1 MPPKTISTEPS
12 PEISCSQAE
21 CSFVTP
27 AGAPTW
33 EIALGFLTQHTTAVH
48 SPPPPPPT
56 NGGSSAGH
64 TPHMSKLEK
73 LPRPNFELAMSEGQW
88 EFLSHQWRAYIGQ
101 TTVTEAQHLQQLQ
114 AACSPDLLQ
123 RIFDMGNYSTLTT
136 PKLFM
141 ESMEKIAVI
150 KVHKAIHT
158 MNMWKMTQNSDES
171 IRAFA
176 ARITGT
182 ADLCGM
188 TVTCTCGEE
197 NSFRDKVVMQVLLHG
212 MRENDIRSKVLS
224 RNTTGELLEL
234 HQAVDYIEAE
244 EAGLIEASDLHE
256 HSSIHA
262 LRRSGYMKGKDHVKK
277 KKCRNCGGPRHGQH
291 NTLADREAHC
301 KAYGKTCSRCGKL
314 HHYSSVCRSSTE
326 QKDKVENDK
335 KTELAPLTAAGFF
348 PVSAVSP
355 NTSSQASRTRRIRH
369 STPKPPPSTQPTVLL
384 PSHDNLT
391 STEESTLTLMSAITL
406 LLQSA
411 LLAIKNKEEPVTPT
425 GFGDLRTILA
435 TLQHN
440 HHSQGPI
447 TTIPIPHHVHDII
460 SGWHATKPANSPTTP
475 LQICLDRKAYTEL
488 SVPIP
493 RMHHNRS
500 KPGRCDNKQ
509 CVLDTGAQLTV
520 VPISLLHS
528 LGIKEESIFPV
539 STRVNGASSPITVS
553 GGILLT
559 FSGKS
564 HRTGLTYKTRQLAY
578 VSSSVDQIYLSK
590 SACADLGTI
599 PSSFPELGACT
610 TTPHPR
616 YRT

>member
-1 MPPKTISTEPS
+1 
-12 PEISCSQAE
+12 
-21 CSFVTP
+21 
-27 AGAPTW
+27 
-33 EIALGFLTQHTTAVH
+33 
-48 SPPPPPPT
+48 
-56 NGGSSAGH
+56 
-64 TPHMSKLEK
+64 
-73 LPRPNFELAMSEGQW
+73 
-88 EFLSHQWRAYIGQ
+88 
-101 TTVTEAQHLQQLQ
+101 
-114 AACSPDLLQ
+114 
-123 RIFDMGNYSTLTT
+123 MGNYSTLIT

-141 ESMEKIAVI
+141 ESMEKIAVV

-158 MNMWKMTQNSDES
+158 MNMWKMTQHSDES

-197 NSFRDKVVMQVLLHG
+197 TSFRDKVVMQVLLHG

-234 HQAVDYIEAE
+234 HKAIDYIEAE

-262 LRRSGYMKGKDHVKK
+262 LRRSGYLRGKDHAKK
-277 KKCRNCGGPRHGQH
+277 NKCKHCGGPRHGQH
-291 NTLADREAHC
+291 NSLADREAHC
-301 KAYGKTCSRCGKL
+301 KAFGKTCSKCGKQN
-314 HHYSSVCRSSTE
+314 HYSSVCRSSTE
-326 QKDKVENDK
+326 QKDRAENDK

-348 PVSAVSP
+348 SVSAASP
-355 NTSSQASRTRRIRH
+355 STSRQASWSFPSPSTLISHQFNPIPCSNRFEALPVDTDVKVESRGTTIARRRRL
-369 STPKPPPSTQPTVLL
+369 STPKLPPTEPTMMPPIHEHLSV
-384 PSHDNLT
+384 
-391 STEESTLTLMSAITL
+391 TEGDTLTVMSTTIL
-406 LLQSA
+406 LLQST
-411 LLAIKNKEEPVTPT
+411 LLAIKNMEEPVTPT
-425 GFGDLRTILA
+425 CVGDLQTILG
-435 TLQHN
+435 TLQHK
-440 HHSQGPI
+440 HHRQGPI
-447 TTIPIPHHVHDII
+447 TTIPIPHHVHDIL
-460 SGWHATKPANSPTTP
+460 SGWHATKPANSPTIP

-488 SVPIP
+488 SIPIP

-520 VPISLLHS
+520 IPTSLLHS
-528 LGIKEESIFPV
+528 LGVKEESILPV
-539 STRVNGASSPITVS
+539 MTRVNGASSPITVS

-564 HRTGLTYKTRQLAY
+564 HRTGLTFKTRQLAY

-599 PSSFPELGACT
+599 PSSFPELGACSNAAN
-610 TTPHPR
+610 PHC
-616 YRT
+616 RTEETNIIAAAVSSPPNAPTRGC